1 MNFYDLLTK
10 IIALLKFDYTGWYPL
25 VNDQVNLRNNQKYY
39 DTNFTF
45 SYDFKN
51 KNTYGFNLRNFNF
64 KCNKIRFNC
73 TSNLSYYA
81 TTFKNYSSGNCL
93 SSFEHYNI
101 IPKYIYDD
109 SFWVSKYLKKN
120 DIWNISI
127 ESEIEFSV
135 FNISYDDYYTYR
147 FNPDYLRNIMQ
158 KNSIFNTK
166 KYFNKW
172 NIINDDQYVL
182 LVKKIYYNDYSEI
195 NLKYNLVSDIQC
207 LEPNQENFINCN
219 NSKMSGNISYPNDSS
234 GIIIYMDNF
243 NEDIFSEKFECLNND
258 EL

>member
-1 MNFYDLLTK
+1 
-10 IIALLKFDYTGWYPL
+10 
-25 VNDQVNLRNNQKYY
+25 
-39 DTNFTF
+39 
-45 SYDFKN
+45 
-51 KNTYGFNLRNFNF
+51 
-64 KCNKIRFNC
+64 
-73 TSNLSYYA
+73 
-81 TTFKNYSSGNCL
+81 
-93 SSFEHYNI
+93 
-101 IPKYIYDD
+101 
-109 SFWVSKYLKKN
+109 
-120 DIWNISI
+120 
-127 ESEIEFSV
+127 
-135 FNISYDDYYTYR
+135 
-147 FNPDYLRNIMQ
+147 MQ